1 MSALMLDCYRLTS
14 VIARWFSCALVPSC
28 CTLCMLVGSNFTFR
42 WCAPYGAAVR
52 ELSALLLSLIMTL
65 QVLILHPVRP
75 GVTPRFTLTPC
86 CTNMAAG
93 RFAAFIHLLRSCDVH
108 SGSLPFGV
116 MVLYMFSPFWGHLHT
131 AHGSLGWAALRP
143 FPVLDCWDSS
153 NLRPC
158 LFDCRASWVDSYA
171 SFPCRP
177 SFVLLWG

>member
-1 MSALMLDCYRLTS
+1 MLDCYRLTS
-14 VIARWFSCALVPSC
+14 VIARCFSCALVPTC
-28 CTLCMLVGSNFTFR
+28 CTLCMLVGSNFTCR

-75 GVTPRFTLTPC
+75 GVAPRFTLTPC

-93 RFAAFIHLLRSCDVH
+93 RFAAFIRLLGSCDVH

-143 FPVLDCWDSS
+143 FPMLD
-153 NLRPC
+153 LLG
-158 LFDCRASWVDSYA
+158 LFK
-171 SFPCRP
+171 P
-177 SFVLLWG
+177 

>member
-1 MSALMLDCYRLTS
+1 
-14 VIARWFSCALVPSC
+14 
-28 CTLCMLVGSNFTFR
+28 MLVGSNFTCR
-42 WCAPYGAAVR
+42 WCTPYGAAVR

-93 RFAAFIHLLRSCDVH
+93 RSAAFIHLLRSCDVH

-116 MVLYMFSPFWGHLHT
+116 MVLYMFSPFGVICTQHMVRWVGPLC
-131 AHGSLGWAALRP
+131 GPSPCLI
-143 FPVLDCWDSS
+143 CWDSS